1 MDMKSLPTEWP
12 RDAELHTFP
21 KVRGTTLAGELIMAG
36 RMHKV
41 YALDLYVK
49 YGGYV
54 KYMSADEKVSIYL
67 PYEELSDPNNLP
79 KLVTVT
85 VEAND

>member
-1 MDMKSLPTEWP
+1 
-12 RDAELHTFP
+12 
-21 KVRGTTLAGELIMAG
+21 MAS

-41 YALDLYVK
+41 YELDIPVK
-49 YGGYV
+49 YGGFV
-54 KYMSADEKVSIYL
+54 KYMSADEEVSIYL
-67 PYEELSDPNNLP
+67 PFEEFSDPNNLP

>member
-1 MDMKSLPTEWP
+1 
-12 RDAELHTFP
+12 
-21 KVRGTTLAGELIMAG
+21 MAS

-85 VEAND
+85 VEANDHCPKLSGLMESGVWFYAGWSRSGGRSVTVA